1 MNYRLT
7 NKTKKGSGIAGGGCP
22 FASSEGYATSSGRE
36 DWINANG
43 QGSKSKNVPTSL
55 EADSDPNAPLYYW
68 QLYSLMG
75 PKPIQ
80 DIVTRFYKKVY
91 ADDENPDFRS
101 AFSEISDVEHH
112 IETQTSYWVDAFGGG
127 RVYHGGDYRLNFHH
141 EHNAGQVMNAA
152 GIDDV

>member
-101 AFSEISDVEHH
+101 ALVKSAMSNI
-112 IETQTSYWVDAFGGG
+112 TSK
-127 RVYHGGDYRLNFHH
+127 HRLPTGLMHL
-141 EHNAGQVMNAA
+141 EAEEYIMVVIIG
-152 GIDDV
+152 